1 VEQNAGVTVMDTQLS
16 IRGWVEEGGAL
27 LTDDQ
32 IRFILEEEP
41 ERVCGFGGEFAI
53 EYGAYRLRDS
63 LGVVPGNA
71 PPGTFQKDGETI
83 CRIVP
88 DSPEMPLEDAIRE
101 AVSLRT
107 SEKSVVALSGGVD
120 SSLIAALADRPCLAV
135 GISGSH
141 DLNRAEEVAAAIGCD
156 LITGEIDPSR
166 VEPVL
171 RQILSLLPSIN
182 PVDASIAATGFFLCE
197 AAADYGYDR
206 IISGQGADEL
216 FCGYTRYLES
226 SDLKTDR
233 TADIA
238 DLPRQL
244 ARDQVVSGLFSVW
257 ISLPYLDTRVV
268 RAADRIPV
276 GEMINSGIRKFPLR
290 SVASAYLPQ
299 DIAWYE
305 KKAMQYGSGV
315 WKVIRDHA
323 RERGFKR
330 AVQGYM
336 KYIQDGRAEHG
347 I

>member
-1 VEQNAGVTVMDTQLS
+1 MATSLS
-16 IRGWVEEGGAL
+16 IRGWVEEGDLL

-32 IRFILEEEP
+32 IRFILDEEP
-41 ERVCGFGGEFAI
+41 ERVCRFGGEFAI
-53 EYGAYRLRDS
+53 EYGAYRLRDF
-63 LGVVPGNA
+63 LGVVPGNV
-71 PPGTFQKDGETI
+71 PPGTFQKNGETL

-88 DSPEMPLEDAIRE
+88 DPPEMPLEDAIRE
-101 AVSLRT
+101 AVSLRK

-156 LITGEIDPSR
+156 LIRVEIDPSR

-182 PVDASIAATGFFLCE
+182 PVDASIATTAFFLCE
-197 AAADYGYDR
+197 AAADQGYDR

-226 SDLKTDR
+226 SDLKADR

-244 ARDQVVSGLFSVW
+244 ARDQAVAGLFDIW

-268 RAADRIPV
+268 RAADQIPV
-276 GEMINSGIRKFPLR
+276 GEMIQSGVRKFPLR
-290 SVASAYLPQ
+290 RIASAYLPE

-315 WKVIRDHA
+315 WKAIRDHA

-336 KYIQDGRAEHG
+336 NYIEDGRAEHG

>member
-1 VEQNAGVTVMDTQLS
+1 MDTQLS
-16 IRGWVEEGGAL
+16 IRGWVEEGGRL

-41 ERVCGFGGEFAI
+41 ERVCSLGGEFAI
-53 EYGAYRLRDS
+53 EYGAYRLRDF
-63 LGVVPGNA
+63 LGVVPGNV
-71 PPGTFQKDGETI
+71 PPGTFEKNGKTL

-88 DSPEMPLEDAIRE
+88 HLPEMPLEDAIRE

-107 SEKSVVALSGGVD
+107 SEKSVVAFSGGVD
-120 SSLIAALADRPCLAV
+120 SSLIAALAGCPCLAV

-156 LITGEIDPSR
+156 LIRVEIDPSR

-182 PVDASIAATGFFLCE
+182 PVDASIAATAFFLCE
-197 AAADYGYDR
+197 AAADAGYDR

-226 SDLKTDR
+226 SDLKGDR

-244 ARDQVVSGLFSVW
+244 ARDQVVAGLFGLW

-276 GEMINSGIRKFPLR
+276 SEMIRSGVRKFPLR
-290 SVASAYLPQ
+290 QVASAYLPE

-315 WKVIRDHA
+315 WKAIRDRA

-336 KYIQDGRAEHG
+336 NYIQDGRAEHG

>member
-1 VEQNAGVTVMDTQLS
+1 MDTTLS
-16 IRGWVEEGGAL
+16 ITGWVEEEGLL
-27 LTDDQ
+27 LTNDQ
-32 IRFILEEEP
+32 IRFILDEEL
-41 ERVCGFGGEFAI
+41 ERVCHLGGEFEI

-71 PPGTFQKDGETI
+71 PPGTFQKNGETI

-88 DSPEMPLEDAIRE
+88 DPPEMPLEDAIRG
-101 AVSLRT
+101 AVSLRK
-107 SEKSVVALSGGVD
+107 SENSVVALSGGVD
-120 SSLIAALADRPCLAV
+120 SALIAALADRPCLAV

-141 DLNRAEEVAAAIGCD
+141 DLIRAEEVAAAIGCD
-156 LITGEIDPSR
+156 LITVEIDPSR

-171 RQILSLLPSIN
+171 RQILSPLPSIN
-182 PVDASIAATGFFLCE
+182 PVDASIAVTTFFLCE
-197 AAADYGYDR
+197 AAAYHGYDR

-226 SDLKTDR
+226 SDLKADR

-244 ARDQVVSGLFSVW
+244 ERDQAVSRLFSVW

-268 RAADRIPV
+268 RAADQIPV
-276 GEMINSGIRKFPLR
+276 GEMISSGVRKFPLR
-290 SVASAYLPQ
+290 SVASTYLPE

-305 KKAMQYGSGV
+305 KKAMQYGSGI
-315 WKVIRDHA
+315 WKVIRDRA

-336 KYIQDGRAEHG
+336 NYIRDGRAEHG

>member
-1 VEQNAGVTVMDTQLS
+1 MATSLS
-16 IRGWVEEGGAL
+16 IRGWVEEGELL

-32 IRFILEEEP
+32 IRFILDEEP
-41 ERVCGFGGEFAI
+41 ERVCRFGGEFEI

-63 LGVVPGNA
+63 IGVVPGNV
-71 PPGTFQKDGETI
+71 PPGTFQKNGETL

-88 DSPEMPLEDAIRE
+88 DPPEMPLEDAIRE
-101 AVSLRT
+101 AVSLRK

-120 SSLIAALADRPCLAV
+120 SSLIAALADRPCLAI

-156 LITGEIDPSR
+156 LIRVEIDPSR

-182 PVDASIAATGFFLCE
+182 PVDASIATTAFFLCE
-197 AAADYGYDR
+197 AAADQGYDR

-226 SDLKTDR
+226 SDLKADR
-233 TADIA
+233 TTDIA

-244 ARDQVVSGLFSVW
+244 ARDQAVAGLFDIW

-268 RAADRIPV
+268 RAADQIPV
-276 GEMINSGIRKFPLR
+276 GEMIQSGVRKFPLR
-290 SVASAYLPQ
+290 RIASAYLPE

-315 WKVIRDHA
+315 WKAIRDHA

-336 KYIQDGRAEHG
+336 NYIEDGRAEHG

>member
-1 VEQNAGVTVMDTQLS
+1 MDTQLS
-16 IRGWVEEGGAL
+16 IRGWVEEGGLL

-32 IRFILEEEP
+32 IQSILEEEP
-41 ERVCGFGGEFAI
+41 LRACRFGGEFAI

-71 PPGTFQKDGETI
+71 PPGTLQKNGETI
-83 CRIVP
+83 CCIVP
-88 DSPEMPLEDAIRE
+88 DPPEMLLEDAIRE
-101 AVSLRT
+101 AVSLRK
-107 SEKSVVALSGGVD
+107 SDNSVVALSGGID
-120 SSLIAALADRPCLAV
+120 SSLIAALAVRPCLAV
-135 GISGSH
+135 GLPGSH
-141 DLNRAEEVAAAIGCD
+141 DLIRAEEVAAAIGCD
-156 LITGEIDPSR
+156 IITVEIDPSR
-166 VEPVL
+166 VELVL

-182 PVDASIAATGFFLCE
+182 PVDASIATTSFFLCE
-197 AAADYGYDR
+197 AAADHGYDR

-226 SDLKTDR
+226 TDLTADR

-244 ARDQVVSGLFSVW
+244 ARDQAVGGLFSVW
-257 ISLPYLDTRVV
+257 ISLPYLDSRVV

-276 GEMINSGIRKFPLR
+276 GEMIQSGVRKFPLR
-290 SVASAYLPQ
+290 SVASAYLPE

-305 KKAMQYGSGV
+305 KKAMQYGSGI
-315 WKVIRDHA
+315 WKVIRDRA

>member
-1 VEQNAGVTVMDTQLS
+1 MATSLS
-16 IRGWVEEGGAL
+16 IRGWVEEGDLL

-32 IRFILEEEP
+32 IRFILDEEP
-41 ERVCGFGGEFAI
+41 ERVCRFGGEFAI
-53 EYGAYRLRDS
+53 EYGAYRLRDF
-63 LGVVPGNA
+63 LGVVPGNV
-71 PPGTFQKDGETI
+71 PPGTFQKNGETL

-88 DSPEMPLEDAIRE
+88 DPPEMPLEDAIRE
-101 AVSLRT
+101 AVSLRK
-107 SEKSVVALSGGVD
+107 SEKSVVA
-120 SSLIAALADRPCLAV
+120 
-135 GISGSH
+135 
-141 DLNRAEEVAAAIGCD
+141 IGCD
-156 LITGEIDPSR
+156 LIRVEIDPSR

-182 PVDASIAATGFFLCE
+182 PVDASIATTAFFLCE
-197 AAADYGYDR
+197 AAADQGYDR

-226 SDLKTDR
+226 SDLKADR

-244 ARDQVVSGLFSVW
+244 ARDQAVAGLFDIW

-268 RAADRIPV
+268 RAADQIPV
-276 GEMINSGIRKFPLR
+276 GEMIQSGVRKFPLR
-290 SVASAYLPQ
+290 RIASAYLPE

-315 WKVIRDHA
+315 WKAIRDHA

-336 KYIQDGRAEHG
+336 NYIEDGRAEHG

>member
-1 VEQNAGVTVMDTQLS
+1 MDTKLS
-16 IRGWVEEGGAL
+16 IRGWVEEEGLL

-32 IRFILEEEP
+32 IRFILEEEH
-41 ERVCGFGGEFAI
+41 ERVCHLGGEFAI
-53 EYGAYRLRDS
+53 EYGPFRLRDH

-71 PPGTFQKDGETI
+71 PPGTFQKNGETI

-88 DSPEMPLEDAIRE
+88 DPPEMPLEDAIRE
-101 AVSLRT
+101 AVSLRR
-107 SEKSVVALSGGVD
+107 SENSVVALSGGID

-135 GISGSH
+135 GIPGSH
-141 DLNRAEEVAAAIGCD
+141 DLNRAEEVAAVIGCD
-156 LITGEIDPSR
+156 LVSVRIDPSR

-182 PVDASIAATGFFLCE
+182 PVDASIAATAFFLCE
-197 AAADYGYDR
+197 AAADHGYDR

-226 SDLKTDR
+226 SDLKADR

-238 DLPRQL
+238 DLHRQL
-244 ARDQVVSGLFSVW
+244 ARDQAVAGLFPVW
-257 ISLPYLDTRVV
+257 ISLPYLDARVV

-276 GEMINSGIRKFPLR
+276 GEMIQSGVRKIPLR
-290 SVASAYLPQ
+290 SVASAYLPE

-315 WKVIRDHA
+315 WKVIRDRA

-336 KYIQDGRAEHG
+336 KYIQDGRAEYG